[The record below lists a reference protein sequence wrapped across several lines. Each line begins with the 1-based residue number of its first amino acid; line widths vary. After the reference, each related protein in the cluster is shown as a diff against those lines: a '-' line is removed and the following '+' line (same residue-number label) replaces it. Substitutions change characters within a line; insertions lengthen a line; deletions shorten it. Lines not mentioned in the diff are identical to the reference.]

1 MGPIRKFRFCRLNY
15 ANMINP
21 QPKKSQWMTVFFSMV
36 ILAICGCMPFEPR
49 TPATT
54 TPRSTRIPT
63 VKASVTPDEFATL
76 AEDLKISP
84 GMLAGIELTFWHP
97 LIGKS
102 ADVLNQ
108 LVNEFNQL
116 NPYGIFVTPTSYYS
130 EGDFLSAVENSLK
143 DGPILPSLVAASPDQ
158 LNYWQRE
165 TGKILDLT
173 PYFNEPSVGLT
184 DQQVADLFPSF
195 FPRETT
201 SVTRLGIP
209 FYRSGSVLFYNQT
222 WANELGFPDPPVTVE
237 EFENQACAAAEA
249 NAGDKIRSNDGTG
262 GWFIDTAWQSAV
274 NWLKVFGFSKL
285 EPGSGGN
292 NFSFSVPEA
301 EKTLQ
306 LLKKLNDKGCAWT
319 GRKSDPLEYF
329 ASRQA
334 LFYSAELENI
344 EPQLKTNTRLGS
356 LDKWIPIAY
365 PDQSGLSGVL
375 ATGYDFGVFQADA
388 RSQMAAWLFIKWMME
403 PSRHARLVAADTTF
417 PLSYS
422 EIAVLGS
429 LGEENLQWQQ
439 ALGFISQVVEAPDSP
454 DWWMVRRILEDAIW
468 KSLQPNVTEA
478 DLPIIL
484 RELDATISEV
494 LAR

>member
-1 MGPIRKFRFCRLNY
+1 
-15 ANMINP
+15 MIKPEKN
-21 QPKKSQWMTVFFSMV
+21 KTRWMIALFSMV
-36 ILAICGCMPFEPR
+36 IFAICGCMPLEPG
-49 TPATT
+49 TPATV

-63 VKASVTPDEFATL
+63 LRASATPDEFATL
-76 AEDLKISP
+76 AADLKVSP
-84 GMLAGIELTFWHP
+84 GVLAGTELTFWHP
-97 LIGKS
+97 LTGKS

-108 LVNEFNQL
+108 MVNEFNQM
-116 NPYGIFVTPTSYYS
+116 NPYGIFVTPTSYYG
-130 EGDFLSAVENSLK
+130 EGDFLYAVENSLRE
-143 DGPILPSLVAASPDQ
+143 GSSLPSLVAASPDQ

-165 TGKILDLT
+165 TGKILDLA
-173 PYFNEPSVGLT
+173 PYFSDPSVGLT

-201 SVTRLGIP
+201 PDARLGVP

-222 WANELGFPDPPVTVE
+222 WANELGFSDPPVTVE

-249 NAGDKIRSNDGTG
+249 NAGDKIRSNNGTG

-274 NWLKVFGFSKL
+274 NWLKAFGFSKL

-292 NFSFSVPEA
+292 NFSFSVPDA
-301 EKTLQ
+301 EKTL
-306 LLKKLNDKGCAWT
+306 LFLKKLNDKGCAWT
-319 GRKSDPLEYF
+319 GRKTDPLEYF
-329 ASRQA
+329 SARQA
-334 LFYSAELENI
+334 LFYSAALEDI
-344 EPQLKTNTRLGS
+344 DPQVKTNARLGS
-356 LDKWIPIAY
+356 LDMWIPIAY
-365 PDQSGLSGVL
+365 PDQSGLGGVL
-375 ATGYDFGVFQADA
+375 SSGYDFGVFQADA

-422 EIAVLGS
+422 EIAALGT
-429 LGEENLQWQQ
+429 LGEDNLQWQQ

-454 DWWMVRRILEDAIW
+454 DWWMVRRILEDAFW